1 MGGGIFYFASLAV
14 NVIAPTLYKA
24 NGTTSTAFKSNT
36 SAGTGI
42 SGNLAI
48 FGNSARVDFSMTYE
62 VS

>member
-1 MGGGIFYFASLAV
+1 MGGGVFYMASLAV
-14 NVIAPTLYKA
+14 NVITPTLYFG

-48 FGNSARVDFSMTYE
+48 FGDSARVDFSMTYE
-62 VS
+62 V